1 MALGMVHW
9 EIVLGSALGG
19 LIAAPLAAYICK
31 KLPTRLLMALV
42 GILLMLLTLR
52 NLGILR
58 L

>member
-9 EIVLGSALGG
+9 EIVLG
-19 LIAAPLAAYICK
+19 
-31 KLPTRLLMALV
+31 LPARLLMALV
-42 GILLMLLTLR
+42 SILLMFLTLR